1 MRAGT
6 GDFRDRY
13 GAELARAAAALAA
26 ARGVEDFRARFAA
39 SLEAAA
45 VGLAAGSSGLVVGR
59 STERRP
65 RRRGFVVRGR
75 WLARPV
81 AIALAV
87 AAFAGSAFA
96 AVAIWTPLLGTT
108 QYGYN
113 PGAASTPPPADQLAA
128 LAVLRRPQSDAD
140 RGALSQ
146 EALTYINDY
155 TKGVRTAWVRLL
167 ATVDGEAFV
176 LVPVEERDATA
187 STGGAP
193 SASAPL
199 RDALCVY
206 AIATVGVFAINGACW
221 SLSEVDAGTASVAFE
236 NQFFGLAPDGVTEA
250 TLASPGVAPLSA
262 PVAGNF
268 FEIALPRA
276 GGPPPPHPTVTF
288 TR

>member
-1 MRAGT
+1 M
-6 GDFRDRY
+6 
-13 GAELARAAAALAA
+13 
-26 ARGVEDFRARFAA
+26 
-39 SLEAAA
+39 
-45 VGLAAGSSGLVVGR
+45 
-59 STERRP
+59 
-65 RRRGFVVRGR
+65 
-75 WLARPV
+75 
-81 AIALAV
+81 
-87 AAFAGSAFA
+87 
-96 AVAIWTPLLGTT
+96 
-108 QYGYN
+108 
-113 PGAASTPPPADQLAA
+113 PPPADQLAA

-206 AIATVGVFAINGACW
+206 AVETVGVFAINGACW

>member
-1 MRAGT
+1 MTSGA
-6 GDFRDRY
+6 GDFRDRF
-13 GAELARAAAALAA
+13 GAELGRAAAALAA
-26 ARGVEDFRARFAA
+26 AHGAEDFRVRFGA

-45 VGLAAGSSGLVVGR
+45 VGLAAGSRGAVVGAPAV
-59 STERRP
+59 RR
-65 RRRGFVVRGR
+65 RQRGFVVRGR
-75 WLARPV
+75 WVARPV

-96 AVAIWTPLLGTT
+96 AVAIWTPLLGTP

-113 PGAASTPPPADQLAA
+113 PGAATTPPPPDQLAA
-128 LAVLRRPQSDAD
+128 LAVLRRPQTDAD

-199 RDALCVY
+199 RNALCVY
-206 AIATVGVFAINGACW
+206 AIATSGEFAINGGCW
-221 SLSEVDAGTASVAFE
+221 SLGDVYTGHASVAFE
-236 NQFFGLAPDGVTEA
+236 TQFFGLAPDGVTA
-250 TLASPGVAPLSA
+250 VTLSSPGVAPLSA
-262 PVAGNF
+262 PVSGNF
-268 FEIALPRA
+268 FEIALPQT
-276 GGPPPPHPTVTF
+276 GGPPPPHPAVTF
-288 TR
+288 AR